1 MGKHCAIKSAKWAK
15 LDKLDA
21 ELENCIYITYKYC
34 TDSVYDSYTDSKLL
48 KLVECLQLI
57 SI

>member
-21 ELENCIYITYKYC
+21 ELENCIITYKYC
-34 TDSVYDSYTDSKLL
+34 SDSVYDSYTDSELL
-48 KLVECLQLI
+48 KLVVPLI
-57 SI
+57 N